1 MPEAGA
7 LWRVLPYLRGARPEK
22 PGHPL
27 FVPNRQGAGRVD
39 NPEHYL
45 TLYAADSPEGA
56 VAEAF
61 GDLAQWTTGMLR
73 GSPSLPG
80 SIRALAEIT
89 TTTPLAVCDLDDA
102 KQLVSLHLRP
112 SQVVTRDR
120 RTTQGWALRIHSTG
134 SYAGVRWWSYR
145 DPSWGSIALWHRAGL
160 SVASVEPLTVDHP
173 AVLGAAEVL
182 NRPLR
187 D

>member
-1 MPEAGA
+1 MPDAGE

-27 FVPNRQGAGRVD
+27 FVPNRQGAGRAD

-45 TLYAADSPEGA
+45 TLYAADSPDGA

-61 GDLAQWTTGMLR
+61 GDLSRWTSGMLR
-73 GSPSLPG
+73 GSPSLPD
-80 SIRALAEIT
+80 STRALVQL
-89 TTTPLAVCDLDDA
+89 TPTKPLSVCDLDDA
-102 KQLVSLHLRP
+102 KQLVTLHLRP

-120 RTTQGWALRIHSTG
+120 RTTQGWALRIHQSG
-134 SYAGVRWWSYR
+134 RYGGVRWWSYR
-145 DPSWGSIALWHRAGL
+145 DPSWGSVALWNHDGL
-160 SVASVEPLTVDHP
+160 AVTSVDVLTMEH
-173 AVLGAAEVL
+173 AALQRAAEVL